1 VLRAALLSALLAASA
16 VPAWAAHSEA
26 LPIVI
31 APFRN
36 RCFDAS
42 QLAQRV
48 RAQLPEAEVSVGAP
62 PGGADQLV
70 RVSGDGAEVTVRVS
84 LRNARHQIV
93 GSDERLLPL
102 GDDCPSAAE
111 TAALIVVRAATPLL
125 FRLPPA
131 LPAPHPPKPRP
142 PGPLPPKPVEEH
154 PPEPSEI
161 RTAPPSPSPAPVQP
175 PSENRTR
182 LPSEMRTSENRTKPP
197 SEGRTPPK
205 VVSEMRTAPAPRRKA
220 HRLEIDV
227 AAMWTFPFDGP
238 PSTPAGEL
246 TVGWR
251 WPLGRIV
258 HLGLGARAGVS
269 EEWRAT
275 TSSVAGTIRLS
286 ARRIPVSAELRLD
299 LEVPK
304 GSGVIRLALGPQAAI
319 WVAES
324 TGLPRPG
331 SALFAQPAAFARVAY
346 RLELGP
352 VVLQAGLDVDV
363 AFVRDDLDVGGV
375 GRVAQTPLVL
385 LAPFAGAGVGFF

>member
-1 VLRAALLSALLAASA
+1 VLRAALLTVLLAA
-16 VPAWAAHSEA
+16 PAAGAEG

-48 RAQLPEAEVSVGAP
+48 RAQLPDAAVSVGAP

-84 LRNARHQIV
+84 LRNARHQIA

-102 GDDCPSAAE
+102 GDDCAAAAE

-125 FRLPPA
+125 FRPP
-131 LPAPHPPKPRP
+131 PHPPKPKP
-142 PGPLPPKPVEEH
+142 PASPPPPKPPPK
-154 PPEPSEI
+154 PPEEAPPAPSEIRIEEAAPSPSPSAI
-161 RTAPPSPSPAPVQP
+161 RTAPPP
-175 PSENRTR
+175 T
-182 LPSEMRTSENRTKPP
+182 
-197 SEGRTPPK
+197 K
-205 VVSEMRTAPAPRRKA
+205 VVSEIRTPPEVRRKA
-220 HRLEIDV
+220 RRLEIDV
-227 AAMWTFPFDGP
+227 AALWSFPLDGP

-251 WPLGRIV
+251 WPVGRRL

-269 EEWRAT
+269 GIWTAES
-275 TSSVAGTIRLS
+275 SSVAGTIRVS

-299 LEVPK
+299 VEVPK
-304 GSGVIRLALGPQAAI
+304 AKGVVRLAAGPQAAI
-319 WVAES
+319 WVAEA

-331 SALFAQPAAFARVAY
+331 SALFAQPGAFVRAAY

-352 VVLQAGLDVDV
+352 VVLQAGLDLDV
-363 AFVRDDLDVGGV
+363 AFVRDDLAVGGV
-375 GRVAQTPLVL
+375 GPVTRTPVVL
-385 LAPFAGAGVGFF
+385 LSPFAGAGVGFF